1 MLARANLDQKMNI
14 FQDRFTTGQVVAATG
29 LPNHTLQS
37 WLKRNMLTGNPVE
50 PIEGGG
56 TSGAHRKFSFFTV
69 MEIAVAKA
77 LTDLGVSATDALK
90 TAQHYAHFGRGP
102 LPGSP
107 ERRPSLPYMNHGK
120 AARTLICAAGGRAV
134 EVVWEVGKDFMSS
147 VRWNLQSPAFVIV
160 EADAIFE
167 HACQALGYDPREV
180 MTFAYGGS
188 SE

>member
-1 MLARANLDQKMNI
+1 MERMMNI
-14 FQDRFTTGQVVAATG
+14 FQDRFTTGQVVAATE

-37 WLKRNMLTGNPVE
+37 WLKRNMLTGKPVE

-56 TSGAHRKFSFFTV
+56 VSGSHRKFSFFTI

-77 LTDLGVSATDALK
+77 LTDLGISAADALR
-90 TAQHYAHFGRGP
+90 TAQHFAHVGQGP

-107 ERRPSLPYMNHGK
+107 QRIPSLPYLNNGM

-134 EVVWEVGKDFMSS
+134 EVLWEVNKDIIAQA
-147 VRWNLQSPAFVIV
+147 RWQLQSAAFVVV
-160 EADAIFE
+160 EVDEIFE
-167 HACQALGYDPREV
+167 RVVGRLGYDPREV
-180 MTFAYGGS
+180 MNSAYGVE